1 MQHQSGRKAGAVAFA
16 AALFLGLFFLCAAP
30 RAQAQTPLPPGASY
44 DLGFSPGRS
53 SLAVVRKAIAA
64 SRSTLLVAAY
74 EFTSRDLAEALEAAA
89 HRGVKV
95 RIVADWKA
103 ANDKYSQIR
112 ILAAAGI
119 PVRLDKRYAIFH
131 HKFMVIDGDSV
142 ETGSFNYTYAAIER
156 NAENALVVWNARP
169 LAEAYA
175 REWERL
181 WEEAGSEEARAS
193 SR

>member
-1 MQHQSGRKAGAVAFA
+1 MQHPSSRKAGVIALA
-16 AALFLGLFFLCAAP
+16 ATVFLGLFGLGAAP
-30 RAQAQTPLPPGASY
+30 KAQAQTPLPAGSSY

-64 SRSTLLVAAY
+64 ARSTLLVAAY

-103 ANDKYSQIR
+103 ANDRYSQIR
-112 ILAAAGI
+112 VLAAAGI

-142 ETGSFNYTYAAIER
+142 ETGSFNYTYAAVER
-156 NAENALVVWNARP
+156 NAENALVIWHARP
-169 LAEAYA
+169 LAEAYG

-181 WEEAGSEEARAS
+181 WEEAGREEARTS